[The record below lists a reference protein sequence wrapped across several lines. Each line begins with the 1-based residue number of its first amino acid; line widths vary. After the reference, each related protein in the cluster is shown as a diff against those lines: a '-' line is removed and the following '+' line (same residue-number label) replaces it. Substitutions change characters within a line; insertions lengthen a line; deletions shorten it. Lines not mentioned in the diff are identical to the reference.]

1 MMSAERKSTDIDKS
15 LRAITSRV
23 RIIKK
28 HTDSIKH
35 LEKQIEIL
43 KDRETSLRKRTS
55 LLERRN
61 VRLEELNK
69 LKDEFIGIAS
79 HQLRT
84 PATGVKQYINLL
96 LEGYAD
102 PLSPS
107 QKVFLE
113 KAHESNDRQLRI
125 IDDLLQVARID
136 SESFRLEKQKVDIT
150 DLLKLVIED
159 QKEHL
164 KENRQK
170 IEIKKPTR
178 KVIINADADRLHQAF
193 ENIIDNAVNYSFPNN
208 KTTIEITN
216 KADSIEIAIIDRGVG
231 IARQDFNKLFIKFS
245 RILNPLSVAV
255 GGSGLGLYWA
265 NKVIKMHGG
274 SITVKSIPQKGS
286 TFTVSLPKNK

>member
-1 MMSAERKSTDIDKS
+1 MSAERKSTDIDRS
-15 LRAITSRV
+15 LKAITSRV

-28 HTDSIKH
+28 HTDSIKQLERQIDNLKNRESVLTRRTSA
-35 LEKQIEIL
+35 LEK
-43 KDRETSLRKRTS
+43 
-55 LLERRN
+55 RN
-61 VRLEELNK
+61 LRLEELNK

-96 LEGYAD
+96 LEGYAE

-107 QKVFLE
+107 QKIFLE

-136 SESFRLEKQKVDIT
+136 SESFRLDKQNVDVVE
-150 DLLKLVIED
+150 LLQMVIDD

-164 KENRQK
+164 KASHHKMEFNKPARK
-170 IEIKKPTR
+170 IT
-178 KVIINADADRLHQAF
+178 VSADADRLRQAF
-193 ENIIDNAVNYSFPNN
+193 ENIIDNAINYSMAN
-208 KTTIEITN
+208 KKTEITITSKEN
-216 KADSIEIAIIDRGVG
+216 FVEIAFIDHGVG
-231 IARQDFNKLFIKFS
+231 IDRRDFSKLFVKFS
-245 RILNPLSVAV
+245 RIPNPLSVAA

-274 SITVKSIPQKGS
+274 SITVKSEVDKGS

>member
-1 MMSAERKSTDIDKS
+1 MRAERKSTDIDKS

-28 HTDSIKH
+28 HTNSIRR
-35 LEKQIEIL
+35 LERQIETL
-43 KDRETSLRKRTS
+43 KNREETLSKRS
-55 LLERRN
+55 SSLERRN
-61 VRLEELNK
+61 IRLEELNK

-102 PLSPS
+102 PLSAS

-136 SESFRLEKQKVDIT
+136 SESFRLEKQKVDVG
-150 DLLKLVIED
+150 DLLQMVLDD
-159 QKEHL
+159 QAEHL
-164 KENRQK
+164 KESRQK
-170 IEIKKPTR
+170 IELKKPAR
-178 KVIINADADRLHQAF
+178 KVIINADPDRLRQAF
-193 ENIIDNAVNYSFPNN
+193 ENIVDNSINYSFANKKTKITLKNN
-208 KTTIEITN
+208 DE
-216 KADSIEIAIIDRGVG
+216 SIEIAFIDHGVG
-231 IARQDFNKLFIKFS
+231 IAKKDFNKLFVKFS
-245 RILNPLSVAV
+245 RIPNPLSVAV

-274 SITVKSIPQKGS
+274 TINVKSVVDKGS
-286 TFTVSLPKNK
+286 TFIVTLPKNK

>member
-1 MMSAERKSTDIDKS
+1 MRVERKSTDIDRS
-15 LRAITSRV
+15 LKAISSRV
-23 RIIKK
+23 RIIKR
-28 HTDSIKH
+28 HTDSIKQ
-35 LEKQIEIL
+35 LERQIEKL
-43 KDRETSLRKRTS
+43 KGREETLAKRTS
-55 LLERRN
+55 SLERRN
-61 VRLEELNK
+61 IKLEELNK

-102 PLSPS
+102 PLTSS

-136 SESFRLEKQKVDIT
+136 SESFRLDKQKVDLAE
-150 DLLKLVIED
+150 LLQMVVDD

-164 KENRQK
+164 KETRQK
-170 IEIKKPTR
+170 IEFKKPPG
-178 KVIINADADRLHQAF
+178 KVVISADADRLRQAF
-193 ENIIDNAVNYSFPNN
+193 ENIIDNAINYSLANKKTQITINN
-208 KTTIEITN
+208 KD
-216 KADSIEIAIIDRGVG
+216 AWVEIAFIDHGVG
-231 IARQDFNKLFIKFS
+231 IDTSDFNKLFIKFS
-245 RILNPLSVAV
+245 RIPNPLSVAV

-274 SITVKSIPQKGS
+274 SITVDSVLEKGS
-286 TFTVSLPKNK
+286 TFTVRLPKNK